1 MLIAS
6 ESRIGRIRRSVKRG
20 FIVSDGK
27 PITIRHVLVRAY
39 PRLSRFTSW
48 HYLAARRAVPR
59 GNCDWASTLW
69 SRTSQLMGA
78 KEQPMMRLEYCYTS

>member
-39 PRLSRFTSW
+39 PRLSRFKGW
-48 HYLAARRAVPR
+48 HYLAARRALCQEAIVIGRRRFGR
-59 GNCDWASTLW
+59 GRPNLWAPKNN
-69 SRTSQLMGA
+69 R
-78 KEQPMMRLEYCYTS
+78 